1 MERLFFV
8 PNDCSMRS
16 LFEYPGF
23 RILAVFLKEPYREFY
38 LREVASH
45 TRVSVS
51 TVKAYLDSLVSD
63 GFLLRSKRANLA
75 LFKANMED
83 PAFKHFKIAHLMR
96 HLRPLIRHLRQ
107 KYEKSS
113 IILYGSC
120 ARGEDD
126 KDSDIDLLIIGR
138 AEKVEL
144 TDFEKKFNRTIT
156 VLVYSY
162 QDWEEKAKQDEAFYE
177 SIITDGLVTQG
188 NLPVIKK

>member
-1 MERLFFV
+1 MFFLS
-8 PNDCSMRS
+8 NDCSMRS

-45 TRVSVS
+45 AKVSVS
-51 TVKAYLDSLVSD
+51 TVKAYLDSLVRD
-63 GFLLRSKRANLA
+63 EFLLRSKRANLA
-75 LFKANMED
+75 LFKANIENA
-83 PAFKHFKIAHLMR
+83 AFRHFKIAYF
-96 HLRPLIRHLRQ
+96 LRRVGPLIEHLKQ
-107 KYEKSS
+107 NYENSS

-138 AEKVEL
+138 AGIVEL
-144 TDFEKKFNRTIT
+144 TDFERKFNRTIT
-156 VLVYSY
+156 LAVFTY

-177 SIITDGLVTQG
+177 SIIADGLVIQG
-188 NLPVIKK
+188 NLPVIRK

>member
-1 MERLFFV
+1 LFFV
-8 PNDCSMRS
+8 SNDCSMRS

-45 TRVSVS
+45 AKVSVS

-63 GFLLRSKRANLA
+63 EFLLRSKRANLT
-75 LFKANMED
+75 LFKANTENS
-83 PAFKHFKIAHLMR
+83 AFKHFKIAYFLR

-107 KYEKSS
+107 KYERSS

-144 TDFEKKFNRTIT
+144 TDFERKLNRTIT
-156 VLVYSY
+156 LLVYSY

-177 SIITDGLVTQG
+177 SIITDGLVIQG

>member
-1 MERLFFV
+1 MK
-8 PNDCSMRS
+8 S
-16 LFEYPGF
+16 LFEYPGL

-45 TRVSVS
+45 AKVSVS
-51 TVKAYLDSLVSD
+51 TVKAYLDSLVND
-63 GFLLRSKRANLA
+63 EFLSRSKRANLA
-75 LFKANMED
+75 LFKANMEN
-83 PAFKHFKIAHLMR
+83 PTFKHFKIAYFLR
-96 HLRPLIRHLRQ
+96 HLRPLIKHLKQ

-113 IILYGSC
+113 ITLYGSC

-144 TDFEKKFNRTIT
+144 ANFEKRYNRTIT
-156 VLVYSY
+156 LLVYNY

-177 SIITDGLVTQG
+177 SIITDGLVIQG
-188 NLPVIKK
+188 SLPVIKK

>member
-1 MERLFFV
+1 LFFLS
-8 PNDCSMRS
+8 NDCSMKS

-45 TRVSVS
+45 TKVSVS

-63 GFLLRSKRANLA
+63 EFLLRSKRANLA
-75 LFKANMED
+75 LFKANIEN
-83 PAFKHFKIAHLMR
+83 PAFKYFKIAYFLR
-96 HLRPLIRHLRQ
+96 HLRPLIRHLKR

-138 AEKVEL
+138 ADKIEL

-156 VLVYSY
+156 LLVYGY
-162 QDWEEKAKQDEAFYE
+162 QDWEEKARQDKAFYE
-177 SIITDGLVTQG
+177 STITDGLVVQG